1 MNLANADESL
11 EFIIVNFM
19 KGTQK
24 QNEEVKLFRFF
35 DRSINNIGKI
45 TKSE

>member
-11 EFIIVNFM
+11 EYIIVNFM

-24 QNEEVKLFRFF
+24 QNDEVKLFRFF
-35 DRSINNIGKI
+35 DRSINDLGKI